1 MVIKQLSVFIE
12 NRAGRLEEITQ
23 TLKDHEINISALSLA
38 DTTEFGM
45 VRMVVS
51 DPQKGKEVL
60 KEAGF
65 SANLTDVLVVKVP
78 HKVGSLHDLL
88 ITLKGNNI
96 EYMYAMTN
104 CEGSAMIL
112 KLSDYP
118 SALRELKAAGFE
130 ILID

>member
-12 NRAGRLEEITQ
+12 NRAGRLDEITQ
-23 TLKDHEINISALSLA
+23 TLQDHEINISALSLA

-130 ILID
+130 ILSK